1 MFKMSYQE
9 ENLFQ
14 SLRRIVFGLADL
26 QKRLFFVRPQIS
38 NSFFGRGKYKSP
50 LFVALAAI
58 LATQFPIADAQAQST
73 DCPTISGTRT
83 TTVPLGTDETCTV
96 TSTGK
101 VEAVGD
107 TDTNTRIIHSTN
119 PNNVTNAAGFRI
131 GGPRATVINRGLIS
145 GVHDG
150 NNQWG
155 QGIAIAGTHAKVINY
170 GTIKTSNQNAFGIL
184 IATGAHTPVLEILGG
199 HVYTDHA
206 SSDIIHS
213 FAQDRSRGKDSPG
226 VKLTLGGTLG
236 KAGVKARIF
245 ETTAL
250 GKDVII
256 LLPGAQVLGGG
267 RFNTHILE
275 DVMKV
280 GNFYDG
286 DEPVGPRTGWVNFHG
301 NLDFGKNWIHGS
313 VQPALDSDQL
323 IINTNP
329 GVRFASPNR
338 HATTA
343 GTGQSDTTSA
353 IYDLETL
360 RIEKGELIFSG
371 QINMLSGMGPPGQY
385 GCDDCTY
392 GKVYIHDAGKLTFE
406 IGKDSRNNRMMISSL
421 RAHQIIFMGDDPKVY
436 IQFAHY
442 LTADDIARF
451 REQLAPPF
459 KAYILEVSR
468 VQDPGDSTKMLT
480 NILYRGNL
488 YYSRESSFLRVMSVG
503 PSGTREVGYINVA
516 GANNRG
522 RFALTERGE
531 TRNIGKTRFSPSG
544 TVRTATGG
552 AGTGTGGGGG
562 SGGGGGGILVI
573 GLLAAL
579 MGAQDLD
586 ESESELGQYYAFDRR
601 SAKNRRYRSN
611 AFSGLFGSDRGMWVR
626 PVQSRFT
633 SYGASYFGAVSHRM
647 SWDLQQSGN
656 YFLRAN
662 LSPAS
667 SVSPTG
673 WHSSASGET
682 ISLTGGWQ
690 AEGQRLQLGIT
701 HGRYDANAKMYESF
715 TKGNLFGESKFRHT
729 SVHASAV
736 QELLSGPMK
745 MSASASLMAGEVEQ
759 AAYDA
764 ENSVMRAKVP
774 AYRQSYTGTRL
785 GFSAK
790 SRKWLALSDAVS
802 VKPHLK
808 VSSMR
813 TRSSVN
819 DPVWLR
825 QSDKTG
831 ALTFENATVLQGV
844 PKSLNVV
851 GIGTDVK
858 PSDTRGVWRLGYA
871 GMEVDGDYQ
880 HAAVAAYQM
889 RF

>member
-1 MFKMSYQE
+1 
-9 ENLFQ
+9 
-14 SLRRIVFGLADL
+14 
-26 QKRLFFVRPQIS
+26 
-38 NSFFGRGKYKSP
+38 
-50 LFVALAAI
+50 
-58 LATQFPIADAQAQST
+58 
-73 DCPTISGTRT
+73 
-83 TTVPLGTDETCTV
+83 
-96 TSTGK
+96 
-101 VEAVGD
+101 
-107 TDTNTRIIHSTN
+107 
-119 PNNVTNAAGFRI
+119 
-131 GGPRATVINRGLIS
+131 
-145 GVHDG
+145 
-150 NNQWG
+150 
-155 QGIAIAGTHAKVINY
+155 
-170 GTIKTSNQNAFGIL
+170 
-184 IATGAHTPVLEILGG
+184 
-199 HVYTDHA
+199 
-206 SSDIIHS
+206 
-213 FAQDRSRGKDSPG
+213 
-226 VKLTLGGTLG
+226 
-236 KAGVKARIF
+236 
-245 ETTAL
+245 
-250 GKDVII
+250 
-256 LLPGAQVLGGG
+256 
-267 RFNTHILE
+267 
-275 DVMKV
+275 
-280 GNFYDG
+280 
-286 DEPVGPRTGWVNFHG
+286 
-301 NLDFGKNWIHGS
+301 
-313 VQPALDSDQL
+313 
-323 IINTNP
+323 
-329 GVRFASPNR
+329 
-338 HATTA
+338 
-343 GTGQSDTTSA
+343 
-353 IYDLETL
+353 
-360 RIEKGELIFSG
+360 
-371 QINMLSGMGPPGQY
+371 
-385 GCDDCTY
+385 
-392 GKVYIHDAGKLTFE
+392 
-406 IGKDSRNNRMMISSL
+406 
-421 RAHQIIFMGDDPKVY
+421 
-436 IQFAHY
+436 
-442 LTADDIARF
+442 
-451 REQLAPPF
+451 
-459 KAYILEVSR
+459 
-468 VQDPGDSTKMLT
+468 
-480 NILYRGNL
+480 
-488 YYSRESSFLRVMSVG
+488 MSVG
-503 PSGTREVGYINVA
+503 PGGTRGVGYITLKETVAAGVPA
-516 GANNRG
+516 GAQIGKGYFVLNEAGNARY
-522 RFALTERGE
+522 
-531 TRNIGKTRFSPSG
+531 IGKTQFRPGSG
-544 TVRTATGG
+544 GG
-552 AGTGTGGGGG
+552 AGGTGTGGTGAGGTG
-562 SGGGGGGILVI
+562 TGGTGAGGGGGGGILVI

-690 AEGQRLQLGIT
+690 AEGRRLQLGIT

-715 TKGNLFGESKFRHT
+715 TKGYLFGESKFRHT

-745 MSASASLMAGEVEQ
+745 MSASASVMAGEVEQ

-808 VSSMR
+808 VSAMR

-831 ALTFENATVLQGV
+831 ALTFETATVLQGV